1 MELKKSSKADLERK
15 RIYFFLTGLFISSGL
30 LYLVLEWKFVSVPN
44 DDLDSFI
51 TLEEEIDI
59 QEENF
64 IMPEEDVVEIN
75 TPSMLIPVPQMPVA
89 VEIFDVVENLTPV
102 KPLEIVSWEDLSDE
116 DMQNLLEQEALAL
129 DQASATDELIFT
141 QVEEMPEFPGGEQA
155 FILYLTSH
163 VRYLPNARIK
173 GISGQVVCSFVINK
187 EGKVSEV
194 TVIKGLET
202 SLDMESVR
210 VIKSMPDWK
219 PGKNKNK
226 PVSVKY
232 IIPITFKT

>member
-15 RIYFFLTGLFISSGL
+15 RVYFFLTGLLISSGL
-30 LYLVLEWKFVSVPN
+30 LYLVLEWKFVSVPT
-44 DDLDSFI
+44 DDLNVFI
-51 TLEEEIDI
+51 TLEEEINI
-59 QEENF
+59 EEENF

-75 TPSMLIPVPQMPVA
+75 TPATPVPQTPVM
-89 VEIFDVVENLTPV
+89 VEIFDVVENRTPI

-116 DMQNLLEQEALAL
+116 DMQKLFEQEALAL
-129 DQASATDELIFT
+129 DQTGASDELIFT

-163 VRYLPNARIK
+163 VRYLPNARIQ
-173 GISGQVVCSFVINK
+173 GINRQVVCSFVIDK
-187 EGKVSEV
+187 EGKVSEA
-194 TVIKGLET
+194 TVIKGLEA
-202 SLDMESVR
+202 SLDRESIR
-210 VIKSMPDWK
+210 VINSMPDWK

-232 IIPITFKT
+232 IVPITFKT